1 MHLRRVVSRLTEDV
15 NDFTSGIF
23 TLRIPAG
30 DTDEDLVSTCS
41 SEGLILRNEDVLT
54 KLLVQRDKESVATC
68 QLKTPNISRWATL
81 ENISD
86 LKAFV
91 FTPTIFDKGDGDT
104 IAM

>member
-1 MHLRRVVSRLTEDV
+1 MHLRRVVSRLAEDID
-15 NDFTSGIF
+15 DFTSGIF

-30 DTDEDLVSTCS
+30 DTDEDLVPTRS
-41 SEGLILRNEDVLT
+41 SEDLILRNEDVLA

-68 QLKTPNISRWATL
+68 QLKRPDIGRRATL

-91 FTPTIFDKGDGDT
+91 FTSAIFDEGDGDT